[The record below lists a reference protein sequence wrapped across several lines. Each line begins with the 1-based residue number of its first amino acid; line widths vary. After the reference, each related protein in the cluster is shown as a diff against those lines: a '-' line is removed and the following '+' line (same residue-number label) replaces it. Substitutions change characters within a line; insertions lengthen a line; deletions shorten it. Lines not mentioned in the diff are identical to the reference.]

1 MRFFNTAGPVN
12 CEKHYCLS
20 PLERINLPEILNLIA
35 QEKYFVLH
43 APRQTGKTS
52 ALLALMEHLNRA
64 GQYRALYANIE
75 GAQAARED
83 VAAAMRAIV
92 SEIASRARDFLNEPF
107 LKAIAQQV
115 LQENGPHAALGEL
128 LTRWAEHSAQPVIL
142 LLDEVDALIGDTLIS
157 VLRQLRAGY
166 DKRPVHFPLTII
178 LCGVRDVRDY
188 RIRSSQSQEII
199 TGGSAFNIKAVSLRL
214 GDFTQPEVERLLL
227 QHTAETGQVF
237 EPEALATVWHLTQG
251 QPWLVNAL
259 AYETTFTMRE
269 GRDRSRPIT
278 AEMIQEAKENLIQ
291 RRETHLDQLTDKLKE
306 ERVRRVIAPMLQ
318 GYELERA
325 VSEDDMRYVTDL
337 GLIRPTAF
345 GPQIANPI
353 YGEIIPRELTFVTQL
368 NFESTFQSAWYIQSN
383 GRLDLPKLLT
393 AFQQFFREHSESWVE
408 RFDYK
413 EAGPQLLLQAFLQ
426 RIVNGGG
433 RVEREYGLGRKRT
446 DLLVLWPTATPNA
459 EGKTYVQRG
468 VIELKVLHKSLEATL
483 AEGLAQTWEYA
494 DRCDAEEA
502 HLVIF
507 DRTPAT
513 PWEERIFRRDE
524 SCRGRPIIVWGM

>member
-52 ALLALMEHLNRA
+52 ALLALRDYLNQAGDHRCLYVNFEVAQGYRERINEGMTALLQEISGQARLGLHDDSADAIARDLIRLGAPSLSEFLNRWCS
-64 GQYRALYANIE
+64 
-75 GAQAARED
+75 AASQPTILFID
-83 VAAAMRAIV
+83 
-92 SEIASRARDFLNEPF
+92 EI
-107 LKAIAQQV
+107 
-115 LQENGPHAALGEL
+115 
-128 LTRWAEHSAQPVIL
+128 
-142 LLDEVDALIGDTLIS
+142 DALVGDLLIT

-166 DKRPVHFPLTII
+166 PNRPQAFPQSVI

-259 AYETTFTMRE
+259 AYETTSTMRE

-278 AEMIQEAKENLIQ
+278 AEMVQEAKENLIQ
-291 RRETHLDQLTDKLKE
+291 RRETHLDQLTDKLRE
-306 ERVRRVIAPMLQ
+306 PRVRRVIAPMLQ

-507 DRTPAT
+507 DRTPAK